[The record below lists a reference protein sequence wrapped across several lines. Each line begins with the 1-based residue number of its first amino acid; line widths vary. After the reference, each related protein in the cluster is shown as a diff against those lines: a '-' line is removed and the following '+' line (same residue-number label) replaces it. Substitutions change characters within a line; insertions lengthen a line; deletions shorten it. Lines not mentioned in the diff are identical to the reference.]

1 MKIKFPITC
10 DRDFDALLAIIAPE
24 LFDIEYACP
33 EAREFYYSLTEE
45 DIKEIKGY
53 VEQHKK

>member
-10 DRDFDALLAIIAPE
+10 DRDSDTLLAIIAPE

-45 DIKEIKGY
+45 DIKEIKEY
-53 VEQHKK
+53 VRQYKK